1 MPLRRQKWEHE
12 AVIIAAQPT
21 VEVVTAGTDWAA
33 IVAAI
38 VTGLAAIIG
47 IAGTAWQ
54 ASRARKTATADLT
67 TSINAATANQQANIE
82 AAADNT
88 VRTLDAARDER
99 IWDRRA
105 RAYEQSIAALL
116 YRRQRRREAQA
127 QLYGSRVRP
136 AAWLD
141 SSSLKYSVVQEAV
154 SLPEH
159 PFFDSYPRGWYEV
172 EGTLLAYATPRVI
185 TALDA
190 ARQADDAARIALAR
204 CRQLLPGRD
213 IVPPAFTEDPDAP
226 PEEAP
231 KPDANAEVEALLE
244 AAKALESALE
254 EAEQKDND
262 LIDAIRGD
270 LDAKPS
276 QARPAVSQMQPN

>member
-1 MPLRRQKWEHE
+1 LIPPRRRTWEHE

-54 ASRARKTATADLT
+54 ASRARQAATADLKA
-67 TSINAATANQQANIE
+67 SIDAATANQQANIE
-82 AAADNT
+82 AAAENT

-105 RAYEQSIAALL
+105 RAYEQSVAALL
-116 YRRQRRREAQA
+116 HRRQQRRQEQA
-127 QLYGSRVRP
+127 ELYGSPLLP
-136 AAWLD
+136 ADRLR
-141 SSSLKYSVVQEAV
+141 SLSVTYALRQENI
-154 SLPEH
+154 SLPDH
-159 PFFDSYPRGWYEV
+159 AFFDSYPGGWFEV
-172 EGTLLAYATPRVI
+172 EGTLLAYATPKVI

-190 ARQADDAARIALAR
+190 ARQADDAARIALGR
-204 CRQLLPGRD
+204 CRQLSGKYIALD
-213 IVPPAFTEDPDAP
+213 DFLKDSDASP
-226 PEEAP
+226 QEAP
-231 KPDANAEVEALLE
+231 KPDANAQAELEA
-244 AAKALESALE
+244 AAKALESALG

-262 LIDAIRGD
+262 LINAIRD
-270 LDAKPS
+270 ELDAKPS
-276 QARPAVSQMQPN
+276 EARTSASQMQPN